1 MLRIAIC
8 DDEKIHLKHTRQL
21 TEKLLSGCK
30 AEITEYTCAN
40 ELLFKMEGADY
51 CPDIALLDI
60 QMPDVDGIDL
70 ANEINQIAP
79 ECKIIFITSYIVY
92 APDVYDTD
100 HIYFVLKSQI
110 EERLPAALSKAMA
123 SLESPVSYVLVKA
136 GASVQRIPVGNVFYL
151 ERDLHKTIVITSDS
165 SYKTSQSPDDL
176 LSTVSARDEFI
187 KCHQSYWVNLR
198 AVATMEANAFRLC
211 DGTIIPISRARKAD
225 AKRSFFSFVSNSVK

>member
-21 TEKLLSGCK
+21 TEEMLSGCK

-70 ANEINQIAP
+70 ANEINHIAP
-79 ECKIIFITSYIVY
+79 KCKIIFITSYIVY
-92 APDVYDTD
+92 APNVYDTD

-110 EERLPAALSKAMA
+110 EERLPTALEKAMA
-123 SLESPVSYVLVKA
+123 SLERPASYVLVKS
-136 GASVQRIPVGNVFYL
+136 GSSVQRIPVGNVLYL
-151 ERDLHKTIVITSDS
+151 ERDLHKTIVITTEGIH
-165 SYKTSQSPDDL
+165 KTSQSPTDL
-176 LSTVSARDEFI
+176 LSTLSARDEFI
-187 KCHQSYWVNLR
+187 QCHQSYWVNLR

-225 AKRSFFSFVSNSVK
+225 AKSAFFSFISNCVK